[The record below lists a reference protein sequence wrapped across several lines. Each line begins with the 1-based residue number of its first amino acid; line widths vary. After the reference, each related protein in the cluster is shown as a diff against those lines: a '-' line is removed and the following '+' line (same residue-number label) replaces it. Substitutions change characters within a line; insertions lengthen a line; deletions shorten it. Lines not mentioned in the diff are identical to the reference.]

1 MKKFLTIIAA
11 VLLSVSC
18 STDEE
23 KGSVGYQPSGDPIRF
38 EATTG
43 GAFTRAVNGEIGDDT
58 SLRGLTFASHPSGG
72 AGLRGFGVFAAYT
85 GPLKYENTTVSADFM
100 YNQQVCYNNT
110 AAVWEYNPVKY
121 WPNETNDYVSFFAY
135 APYEPSPNDDGR
147 CIIDI
152 SKNTD
157 LGDPWVN
164 YRLSKDPWG
173 TDGNAATEPQVDLM
187 YAFQRTGTDE
197 PYGAAKWYDQTKN
210 AGTKIDYD
218 DRLKFT
224 FNHAL
229 GCFAQEVTL
238 QLNDDLRT
246 KLNGYATITINS
258 FNITYN
264 NLTNKARLILNPEIS
279 GSNAYANWKEIISGE
294 LTVSRTTGDIT
305 KYPTSD
311 GANYLNGDNTTE
323 ALSFDLTKTATADPA
338 KKISED
344 RGLLYIPIIIAGQ
357 PKPTVTVTLNYTIT
371 NNASTPTSYDGSAS
385 KVIDL
390 TDYHQETYQGKK
402 IGLALTLTKDLDLAH
417 LVYTLDSTPATEPS
431 YIRKH

>member
-23 KGSVGYQPSGDPIRF
+23 IGSGGYQPSGDPIRF

-43 GAFTRAVNGEIGDDT
+43 GAFTRAVTGEIGSDAN
-58 SLRGLTFASHPSGG
+58 LQGLTFESHPSGG
-72 AGLRGFGVFAAYT
+72 TGLRGFGVFAAYT
-85 GPLKYENTTVSADFM
+85 GQLKYENTTVSADFM
-100 YNQQVCYNNT
+100 YNQQVTYNSS
-110 AAVWEYNPVKY
+110 AWEYNPVKY

-135 APYEPSPNDDGR
+135 APYEPSPDDDGR

-164 YRLSKDPWG
+164 YRLSKDPWN

-187 YAFQRTGTDE
+187 YAFNNTGT
-197 PYGAAKWYDQTKN
+197 GAAKWYDQTKN
-210 AGTKIDYD
+210 AGTIIDYD
-218 DRLKFT
+218 DSLKFT

-229 GCFAQEVTL
+229 GCFAHEVTL

-279 GSNAYANWKEIISGE
+279 GTNAYANWKEIISGE

-305 KYPTSD
+305 RYPTTD
-311 GANYLNGDNTTE
+311 GSNYLNGDNTTT
-323 ALSFDLTKTATADPA
+323 ALSFDLTKTTATEEA

-417 LVYTLDSTPATEPS
+417 LVYTLDSTSATEPS
-431 YIRKH
+431 YIRKR

>member
-23 KGSVGYQPSGDPIRF
+23 KGSGGYQPSGDPIRF

-43 GAFTRAVNGEIGDDT
+43 GAFTRAVNGEIVNDAIF
-58 SLRGLTFASHPSGG
+58 RGLTFANHPS
-72 AGLRGFGVFAAYT
+72 ANTNPRGFGVFAAYT
-85 GPLKYENTTVSADFM
+85 GQLKYENTTVSADYM
-100 YNQQVCYNNT
+100 YNQQVTYNSSAN
-110 AAVWEYNPVKY
+110 VWEYNPVKY

-135 APYEPSPNDDGR
+135 APYEPSPDDDGR

-157 LGDPWVN
+157 MGDPWVN

-173 TDGNAATEPQVDLM
+173 TDGDPKTEPQLDLM
-187 YAFQRTGTDE
+187 YAFKNTGT
-197 PYGAAKWYDQTKN
+197 GAAKWYDQTKN
-210 AGTKIDYD
+210 AGTNIDYNEK
-218 DRLKFT
+218 LMFT

-229 GCFAQEVTL
+229 GCFAHEVTL
-238 QLNDDLRT
+238 QLSDDLRE

-279 GSNAYANWKEIISGE
+279 STTPTVAYANWKEIISGE

-305 KYPTSD
+305 KYPTVNGS
-311 GANYLNGDNTTE
+311 ALNTYDFQAATSATT
-323 ALSFDLTKTATADPA
+323 
-338 KKISED
+338 ISED

-371 NNASTPTSYDGSAS
+371 NNASTSYNGSAS
-385 KVIDL
+385 KDIDL
-390 TDYHQETYQGKK
+390 SNYHKETYQGKK
-402 IGLALTLTKDLDLAH
+402 TGLALTLTKDLDLAH
-417 LVYTLDSTPATEPS
+417 LVYTIDPTATATEPS

>member
-23 KGSVGYQPSGDPIRF
+23 KGSGGYQPSGDPIRF

-43 GAFTRAVNGEIGDDT
+43 GAFTRAVNGEIVDD
-58 SLRGLTFASHPSGG
+58 ASFRTNP
-72 AGLRGFGVFAAYT
+72 RGFGVFAAYT
-85 GPLKYENTTVSADFM
+85 GQLKYENTTVSADFM
-100 YNQQVCYNNT
+100 YNQQVKWNAT
-110 AAVWEYNPVKY
+110 ASPAAWEYNPVKY

-135 APYEPSPNDDGR
+135 APYEPSPDDDGR

-157 LGDPWVN
+157 MGDPWVN

-173 TDGNAATEPQVDLM
+173 TDGNGATEPQVDLM
-187 YAFQRTGTDE
+187 YAFQRTGTAE

-210 AGTKIDYD
+210 AGTNIDYD

-229 GCFAQEVTL
+229 GCFAHEVTL

-246 KLNGYATITINS
+246 KLKGYATITINS

-279 GSNAYANWKEIISGE
+279 GNNAYANWKEIISGE

-305 KYPTSD
+305 RYPTTD
-311 GANYLNGDNTTE
+311 GSNYLNGDNTTT
-323 ALSFDLTKTATADPA
+323 ALSFDLTKTTLEEEA

-344 RGLLYIPIIIAGQ
+344 RGLLYIPIIIEGQ
-357 PKPTVTVTLNYTIT
+357 PKPTVTVTLKYTIT
-371 NNASTPTSYDGSAS
+371 NNASTSYNGSVS
-385 KVIDL
+385 KNIDL
-390 TDYHQETYQGKK
+390 SNYHQENYQGQK

-417 LVYTLDSTPATEPS
+417 LVYTIDSTSATEPS
-431 YIRKH
+431 YIRKR

>member
-1 MKKFLTIIAA
+1 

-23 KGSVGYQPSGDPIRF
+23 KGSGGYQPSGDPIRF

-43 GAFTRAVNGEIGDDT
+43 GAFTRAVTGEIDDAYLQG
-58 SLRGLTFASHPSGG
+58 STFESQSHPSGG
-72 AGLRGFGVFAAYT
+72 TGLRGFGVFAAYT
-85 GPLKYENTTVSADFM
+85 GQLKYENTTVSADFM
-100 YNQQVCYNNT
+100 YNQQVTYNNT
-110 AAVWEYNPVKY
+110 ANVWEYNPVKY

-135 APYEPSPNDDGR
+135 APYEPSPDDDGR

-164 YRLSKDPWG
+164 YRLSKDPWN

-187 YAFQRTGTDE
+187 YAFQRTGTAE

-210 AGTKIDYD
+210 AGNIDYD

-229 GCFAQEVTL
+229 GCFAHEVTL
-238 QLNDDLRT
+238 QLSDELRT

-279 GSNAYANWKEIISGE
+279 GTNAYANWKEIISSE
-294 LTVSRTTGDIT
+294 LTVSRTTGDINT
-305 KYPTSD
+305 YPT
-311 GANYLNGDNTTE
+311 ANSTNLLT
-323 ALSFDLTKTATADPA
+323 ALSFNLEYTEAQELPQT
-338 KKISED
+338 ISTD
-344 RGLLYIPIIIAGQ
+344 RGLLYIPIIIEGQ
-357 PKPTVTVTLNYTIT
+357 PKPSATVTINYTIT
-371 NNASTPTSYDGSAS
+371 VTSGGAAFTGDATAN
-385 KVIDL
+385 IDL
-390 TDYHQETYQGKK
+390 EPYHAPAYEGKRTA
-402 IGLALTLTKDLDLAH
+402 LALTLSKDLDLLH
-417 LVYTLDSTPATEPS
+417 LVYILGGTATEPS
-431 YIRKH
+431 YSRKH

>member
-23 KGSVGYQPSGDPIRF
+23 KGSGGYQPSGDPIRF

-43 GAFTRAVNGEIGDDT
+43 EAFTRAVTGEIGSNENLKT
-58 SLRGLTFASHPSGG
+58 LTFESHPSGG
-72 AGLRGFGVFAAYT
+72 EGLRGFGVFAAYT

-100 YNQQVCYNNT
+100 YNQQVTYNT
-110 AAVWEYNPVKY
+110 AWEYNPVKY

-135 APYEPSPNDDGR
+135 APYEPSPDDDGR

-157 LGDPWVN
+157 MGDPWVN

-173 TDGNAATEPQVDLM
+173 TDGDPKTEPQLDLM
-187 YAFQRTGTDE
+187 YAFNNTGT
-197 PYGAAKWYDQTKN
+197 GAAKWYDQTKT
-210 AGTKIDYD
+210 AGEGIGHNE
-218 DRLKFT
+218 RLMFT

-229 GCFAQEVTL
+229 GCFAHEVTL
-238 QLNDDLRT
+238 QLSDELRA

-279 GSNAYANWKEIISGE
+279 STTPTVAYANWKEIISGE

-311 GANYLNGDNTTE
+311 GEKSLNDVDPAK

-371 NNASTPTSYDGSAS
+371 NNASTSYIGSVS
-385 KVIDL
+385 KDIDL
-390 TDYHQETYQGKK
+390 SDYHQETYQGKK

-431 YIRKH
+431 YIRKR

>member
-1 MKKFLTIIAA
+1 MNKFLTIIAA

-18 STDEE
+18 STDDE
-23 KGSVGYQPSGDPIRF
+23 KSSGIYQPSGDTIRF

-43 GAFTRAVNGEIGDDT
+43 GAFTRAVTGEIGSDANLQD
-58 SLRGLTFASHPSGG
+58 LTFENHPS
-72 AGLRGFGVFAAYT
+72 ANANPRGFGVFAAYT
-85 GPLKYENTTVSADFM
+85 GQLKYENTTVSADFM
-100 YNQQVCYNNT
+100 YNQQVTYSSS
-110 AAVWEYNPVKY
+110 AWEYNPVKY

-135 APYEPSPNDDGR
+135 APYEPSPDDDGR

-164 YRLSKDPWG
+164 YRLSKDPWN

-187 YAFQRTGTDE
+187 YAFNNTGT
-197 PYGAAKWYDQTKN
+197 GAAKWYDQTKN
-210 AGTKIDYD
+210 AGTIIDYD
-218 DRLKFT
+218 DSLKFT

-229 GCFAQEVTL
+229 GCFAHEVTL

-279 GSNAYANWKEIISGE
+279 GTNAYANWKEIISSE
-294 LTVSRTTGDIT
+294 LTVSRTTGDID

-311 GANYLNGDNTTE
+311 GEKSLNDVDPAK
-323 ALSFDLTKTATADPA
+323 ALSFDLTKTTVTEEA
-338 KKISED
+338 KNISED

-357 PKPTVTVTLNYTIT
+357 PKPTATVTINYTIT
-371 NNASTPTSYDGSAS
+371 VTSGGAAFTGDATAN
-385 KVIDL
+385 IDL
-390 TDYHQETYQGKK
+390 EPYHAPAYEGKRTA
-402 IGLALTLTKDLDLAH
+402 LALTLSKDLDLLH
-417 LVYTLDSTPATEPS
+417 LVYILGGTATEPS
-431 YIRKH
+431 YSRKH

>member
-371 NNASTPTSYDGSAS
+371 NNASTPYNGSVS
-385 KVIDL
+385 KDIDL
-390 TDYHQETYQGKK
+390 SDYHQETYQGKK

>member
-23 KGSVGYQPSGDPIRF
+23 KGSGGYQPSGDPIRF

-43 GAFTRAVNGEIGDDT
+43 GAFTRAVNGEIVDDA
-58 SLRGLTFASHPSGG
+58 SFQGLTFENHPS
-72 AGLRGFGVFAAYT
+72 ANTNPRGFGVFAAYT
-85 GPLKYENTTVSADFM
+85 GQLKYENTTVSADYM

-135 APYEPSPNDDGR
+135 APYEPSPDDDGR

-157 LGDPWVN
+157 FGDPWVN

-173 TDGNAATEPQVDLM
+173 TDGNNATETQVDLM
-187 YAFQRTGTDE
+187 YAFNNTGTD
-197 PYGAAKWYDQTKN
+197 AAKWYDQTKN

-218 DRLKFT
+218 DKLKFT

-229 GCFAQEVTL
+229 GCFAHEVTL
-238 QLNDDLRT
+238 QLNNDLRE
-246 KLNGYATITINS
+246 KLKGYATITINS

-279 GSNAYANWKEIISGE
+279 GTKAYANWKEIISGE
-294 LTVSRTTGDIT
+294 LTVSRTTGNID

-311 GANYLNGDNTTE
+311 GEKSLNDVDPAK
-323 ALSFDLTKTATADPA
+323 ALSFDLEKTEAQEPPQM
-338 KKISED
+338 ISTD

-371 NNASTPTSYDGSAS
+371 NNASTSYTGSVS

-390 TDYHQETYQGKK
+390 SDYHKETYQGQK

-417 LVYTLDSTPATEPS
+417 LVYTIDSTSASATEPS
-431 YIRKH
+431 YIRKR

>member
-23 KGSVGYQPSGDPIRF
+23 KGSGGYQPSGDPIRF

-43 GAFTRAVNGEIGDDT
+43 GAFTRAVNGEIVDDAN
-58 SLRGLTFASHPSGG
+58 LRGLTFERHPSGG
-72 AGLRGFGVFAAYT
+72 TGLRGFGVFAAYT
-85 GPLKYENTTVSADFM
+85 GQLKYENTTVSADYM
-100 YNQQVCYNNT
+100 YNQQVTYNSSAN
-110 AAVWEYNPVKY
+110 VWEYNPVKY

-135 APYEPSPNDDGR
+135 APYEPSPDDDGR

-157 LGDPWVN
+157 FGDPWVN

-187 YAFQRTGTDE
+187 YAFQRTGDSE

-210 AGTKIDYD
+210 AGVGIGYD
-218 DRLKFT
+218 ERLMFT

-229 GCFAQEVTL
+229 GCFAHEVTL

-294 LTVSRTTGDIT
+294 LTVSRTTGDI
-305 KYPTSD
+305 
-311 GANYLNGDNTTE
+311 GI
-323 ALSFDLTKTATADPA
+323 ALSFDLTQTEAQEPPKT
-338 KKISED
+338 ISTD

-357 PKPTVTVTLNYTIT
+357 PKPTVTVTINYTIT
-371 NNASTPTSYDGSAS
+371 NNASTSYDGSAS
-385 KVIDL
+385 KDIDL
-390 TDYHQETYQGKK
+390 SDYHQETYQGKK
-402 IGLALTLTKDLDLAH
+402 TGLALTLTKDLDLAH
-417 LVYTLDSTPATEPS
+417 LVYTIDPTATATEPS